1 MQYHSKMP
9 SSQTSITKQF
19 LLRPLLALVIY
30 LMLAAPCSA
39 VGTETKPAAAALTK
53 REFDE
58 VIDEAR
64 RRVNRKDPP
73 GQAWESLT
81 RAKLVRILAMPEL
94 TDVEYSAR
102 TLLIKQGAVWDV
114 MAFDRPS
121 EAQEMWARWYPKQNI
136 DKPATYSDRYLDVPA
151 LPLLADA
158 SWGKEAGAMLA
169 LMACLPGPAWHVRSE
184 DPMRWAVEHHTNW
197 QLPNSEDF
205 GKCVRRHSERW
216 ETDSRSS
223 TETGRGTA
231 FAAIL
236 EKKISNYL
244 LAHRCEGTGPDSC
257 MPLLEAL
264 ESLNPSH
271 EKLVAILK
279 LLEPEFAL
287 DTIPVMPAAQRP
299 AREPEAG
306 REANKALWRS
316 VIRQLIFVKAKM
328 PVLQRQAQ
336 SWPAGEIEKT
346 IRTAAR
352 LTILLSESSAGTSF
366 PPAGPM
372 MEAYY
377 FLNPWWDITVGG
389 AMPASIAQLLTKLGR
404 ERAVLPGCNTE
415 LSGLPVPAWIGFALE
430 KLEREQTSCG
440 LGRIGVDTMYAAAN
454 NTELLEPISGL
465 RKFLDKDGPL
475 REEVLAALGRSCPEK
490 ATPARHD
497 PWNVCRELAKRTA
510 DAEQKRKQD
519 ADRIAAKQL
528 QIAKLQQTCSSD
540 VAEQV
545 KSFLGASSF
554 RYQGDEPTIVASA
567 CKLWPGRE
575 SLTIA
580 TFAYD
585 AGDEFQKQLVVA
597 IVDAR
602 DGKVVSS
609 YKSKIDEDATMRVDS
624 DTLRIDTAP
633 YDLAPG
639 VRAFGVDITSGYMP
653 SCGDGGWGGFRTLF
667 VREGATL
674 RPVLEG
680 LLLSSWHFVEG
691 GSARCGNNAEE
702 AVVETATST
711 IAVARTISKG
721 YADLLVTTVKTYD
734 TGKKSKQGPA
744 HVLLRY
750 DGKTYPTS
758 SR

>member
-1 MQYHSKMP
+1 MMP
-9 SSQTSITKQF
+9 SLQTSITKQF
-19 LLRPLLALVIY
+19 LLRPLLALVIC

-39 VGTETKPAAAALTK
+39 VGTAAKPAAAALTK
-53 REFDE
+53 PEFDE
-58 VIDEAR
+58 VIAEAR
-64 RRVNRKDPP
+64 RRVNREDPP
-73 GQAWESLT
+73 GQAWETLD

-94 TDVEYSAR
+94 TDEDYSVR
-102 TLLIKQGAVWDV
+102 TLLIKQAAVWDV

-121 EAQEMWARWYPKQNI
+121 EAQVMWARWYPMQNI
-136 DKPATYSDRYLDVPA
+136 DKPAIDRDRYLDVPA

-169 LMACLPGPAWHVRSE
+169 LMACLPGPAWRVRRE
-184 DPMRWAVEHHTNW
+184 DPMRWAVEHRSNW

-205 GKCVRRHSERW
+205 GQCVRRRSEKW

-223 TETGRGTA
+223 PETGRGTA
-231 FAAIL
+231 FSAIL

-271 EKLVAILK
+271 EKLAAILK
-279 LLEPEFAL
+279 LLEPEFGL
-287 DTIPVMPAAQRP
+287 DTIPVMAAAQRP
-299 AREPEAG
+299 GRALDPAE

-316 VIRQLIFVKAKM
+316 VIRQLIFVTAKM
-328 PVLQRQAQ
+328 PVLRTQAQ

-366 PPAGPM
+366 PPAGQM
-372 MEAYY
+372 MQAYY
-377 FLNPWWDITVGG
+377 FINPWWRITVGG
-389 AMPASIAQLLTKLGR
+389 AMPASTAQFLTRLGR
-404 ERAVLPGCNTE
+404 ERAVPSGCNTE
-415 LSGLPVPAWIGFALE
+415 LSGLPAPAWIGFALE

-440 LGRIGVDTMYAAAN
+440 LLDRIGVGTLYAAAN
-454 NTELLEPISGL
+454 NKPELLKPISGL

-475 REEVLAALGRSCPEK
+475 REEVLAALGGSCPEK
-490 ATPARHD
+490 ATPDLQD
-497 PWNVCRELAKRTA
+497 PWRVCRELAKRTA

-519 ADRIAAKQL
+519 ADRIAAEQVQL
-528 QIAKLQQTCSSD
+528 AKLEQTCSLD
-540 VAEQV
+540 VAEQLG
-545 KSFLGASSF
+545 SFLGDIRF
-554 RYQGDEPTIVASA
+554 RYQGDDRTVVASA
-567 CKLWPGRE
+567 CKPWPGRE

-585 AGDEFQKQLVVA
+585 TGDEFHKQLVVA
-597 IVDAR
+597 IIDQKQ
-602 DGKVVSS
+602 GKVVSS
-609 YKSKIDEDATMRVDS
+609 YKSTIDEDATMRVDS
-624 DTLRIDTAP
+624 GTLRIDTAR

-639 VRAFGVDITSGYMP
+639 VRAFGVDITSGYIP
-653 SCGDGGWGGFRTLF
+653 NCGDGGWGGFRTLF

-691 GSARCGNNAEE
+691 GSPRCGNNAEE
-702 AVVETATST
+702 ALVETATST
-711 IAVARTISKG
+711 IAVARTVSKG
-721 YADLLVTTVKTYD
+721 YADLLVTTVTTHD

-750 DGKTYPTS
+750 DGKTYPTLP
-758 SR
+758 R